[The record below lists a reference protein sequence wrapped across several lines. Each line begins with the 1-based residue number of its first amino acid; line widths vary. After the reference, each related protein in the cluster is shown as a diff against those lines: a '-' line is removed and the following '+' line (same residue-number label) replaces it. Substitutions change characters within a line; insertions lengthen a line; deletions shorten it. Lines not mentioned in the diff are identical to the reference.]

1 MVRES
6 SPTMATPLSPERR
19 ACSSGSV
26 EVGVVLVA
34 EDCGHVHLDG
44 VGGVDGDGGALFLFL
59 LAKGLGVWFGVWF
72 GRERWRLGE
81 RSTQR
86 GGGRF
91 DGVAAFG
98 FRGIGCRMMGCRGV
112 GQARD

>member
-1 MVRES
+1 LFV
-6 SPTMATPLSPERR
+6 
-19 ACSSGSV
+19 GVFV

-72 GRERWRLGE
+72 GRERWRFGGSDP
-81 RSTQR
+81 RR
-86 GGGRF
+86 GGRF

-98 FRGIGCRMMGCRGV
+98 FEGLVV
-112 GQARD
+112 G